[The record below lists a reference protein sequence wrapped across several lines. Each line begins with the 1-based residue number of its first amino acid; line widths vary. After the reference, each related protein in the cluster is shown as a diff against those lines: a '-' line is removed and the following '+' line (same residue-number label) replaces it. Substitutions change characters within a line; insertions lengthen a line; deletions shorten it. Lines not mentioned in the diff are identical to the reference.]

1 MSAIQSYMS
10 VAASAVSRPAGAPGS
25 SGSSSPTPSSISAPS
40 QGVTKMLG
48 GILGLG
54 DAHTAAKNLSKLQAE
69 LDKALETLNEHAS
82 VAKRS
87 LGFSFDESLNRSIV
101 RVTDLESGKVIRQI
115 PHEVVIRV
123 AKSIESFKGS
133 MVDERA

>member
-10 VAASAVSRPAGAPGS
+10 VAASAVSRPAGASGSTSAPPSSSAVSAPPS
-25 SGSSSPTPSSISAPS
+25 SGVS
-40 QGVTKMLG
+40 KMLG
-48 GILGLG
+48 GILGLS
-54 DAHTAAKNLSKLQAE
+54 DAHAAARNLSKIQAD
-69 LDKALETLNEHAS
+69 LDKALETLNENAS
-82 VAKRS
+82 VAKRA
-87 LGFSFDESLNRSIV
+87 LGFSYDESLKRPIV
-101 RVTDLESGKVIRQI
+101 RVTDLESGEVIRQI

>member
-10 VAASAVSRPAGAPGS
+10 VAASAVSRPA
-25 SGSSSPTPSSISAPS
+25 SSSSASSTSSLASPSAAPAG
-40 QGVTKMLG
+40 GVSKMLG
-48 GILGLG
+48 GLLGLS
-54 DAHTAAKNLSKLQAE
+54 DAHNAAKNLSKIQEE
-69 LDKALETLNEHAS
+69 LDKALETLNENAS

-87 LGFSFDESLNRSIV
+87 LGFSYDDSLNRAIV
-101 RVTDLESGKVIRQI
+101 RVTNLESGEVIRQI

-133 MVDERA
+133 MIDERA